1 MTADK
6 EVSIMKNGLQQ
17 ELYKVTDEILKEYY
31 TWLRIQQVGED
42 KAMEEI
48 QDGHANWIEW

>member
-1 MTADK
+1 
-6 EVSIMKNGLQQ
+6 MKNGLQQ